1 MPTGPTRSNRS
12 ASAADAARGAT
23 TDDTD
28 KPAPGPTG
36 EGASPLQPLTGPVL
50 RVEEL
55 SVRFGA
61 RRRRPGHPAVSDASL
76 EVFAGESAGL
86 VGESGSGKTTLG
98 LCIAGLLTPTS
109 GEVSFRGEVV
119 NAPDRR
125 PSVPR
130 LRGVQIV
137 FQDPSSTLNP
147 RRTVGSVLEEIL
159 RVHGLC
165 QRGDASERVAELL
178 ELVGLPPQ
186 LAARRPGRLSGGQRQ
201 RVAIARALALD
212 PDLVV
217 ADEIVSALDASVQA
231 QILNL
236 LADLRARLGL
246 TLVFISHALAVIRQ
260 VCDRVLV
267 MHEGRLVE
275 SGSVDEL
282 LARPKHPYTRDLL
295 AAVPT
300 LHPPDAGAASP
311 IPGRA
316 ERREPR

>member
-1 MPTGPTRSNRS
+1 M
-12 ASAADAARGAT
+12 
-23 TDDTD
+23 
-28 KPAPGPTG
+28 
-36 EGASPLQPLTGPVL
+36 
-50 RVEEL
+50 
-55 SVRFGA
+55 RFGA
-61 RRRRPGHPAVSDASL
+61 RRRRRGTLAVSDAAL
-76 EVFAGESAGL
+76 EVFASESVGL
-86 VGESGSGKTTLG
+86 GGESGSGKTTLG
-98 LCIAGLLTPTS
+98 LCMAGLLIPTS

-119 NAPDRR
+119 NAPGRR

-165 QRGDASERVAELL
+165 RRGDASERVAELL

-186 LAARRPGRLSGGQRQ
+186 LATRRPNRLSGGQRQ

-236 LADLRARLGL
+236 LADLRASLGL
-246 TLVFISHALAVIRQ
+246 TLVFISHDLAVVRQ
-260 VCDRVLV
+260 VCNRIVV

-275 SGSVDEL
+275 SGGAEEL
-282 LARPKHPYTRDLL
+282 LARPRHPYTRDLL
-295 AAVPT
+295 AAVPS
-300 LHPPDAGAASP
+300 LHPQARDADGSPGFSGPDGEGSQ
-311 IPGRA
+311 
-316 ERREPR
+316 

>member
-1 MPTGPTRSNRS
+1 MRTGPTHSNRS
-12 ASAADAARGAT
+12 ASAADAARGAAA
-23 TDDTD
+23 DVDN
-28 KPAPGPTG
+28 PTRQAAG
-36 EGASPLQPLTGPVL
+36 QEASPLDPLTGPIL

-61 RRRRPGHPAVSDASL
+61 RRRKRGTAAVSDASL
-76 EVFAGESAGL
+76 EVFAGESVGL

-119 NAPDRR
+119 NAPSRP

-159 RVHGLC
+159 RVHGLR
-165 QRGDASERVAELL
+165 QKENVSERVAELL
-178 ELVGLPPQ
+178 ELVGLSPQ
-186 LAARRPGRLSGGQRQ
+186 LAGRRPNRLSGGQRQ

-212 PDLVV
+212 PNLIV

-236 LADLRARLGL
+236 LADLRASLGL
-246 TLVFISHALAVIRQ
+246 TLVFISHDLAVVRQ
-260 VCDRVLV
+260 VCDRIVV
-267 MHEGRLVE
+267 MYEGRLVE
-275 SGSVDEL
+275 SGRADEL
-282 LARPKHPYTRDLL
+282 LARPRHPYTRDLL
-295 AAVPT
+295 AAVPS
-300 LHPPDAGAASP
+300 LHPRESDPRHSGFS
-311 IPGRA
+311 GRA
-316 ERREPR
+316 EGEPR

>member
-1 MPTGPTRSNRS
+1 MIGDADNPTTRPTGQ
-12 ASAADAARGAT
+12 
-23 TDDTD
+23 
-28 KPAPGPTG
+28 
-36 EGASPLQPLTGPVL
+36 GASPCGPLTDPVL
-50 RVEEL
+50 RVEGL
-55 SVRFGA
+55 SVWFGA
-61 RRRRPGHPAVSDASL
+61 RRRKRGTPAVSDASL
-76 EVFAGESAGL
+76 EVFAGESVGL

-98 LCIAGLLTPTS
+98 LCMAGLLTPTS

-119 NAPDRR
+119 NAPGRR

-159 RVHGLC
+159 RVHGLR
-165 QRGDASERVAELL
+165 QRGDVSERVAELL
-178 ELVGLPPQ
+178 DLVGLPAQ
-186 LAARRPGRLSGGQRQ
+186 LAARRPSRLSGGQRQ

-236 LADLRARLGL
+236 LADLKANLGL
-246 TLVFISHALAVIRQ
+246 TLLFISHDLAVVRQ
-260 VCDRVLV
+260 VCDRIVV

-275 SGSVDEL
+275 SGSAEEL
-282 LARPKHPYTRDLL
+282 LTGPRHPYTRDLL
-295 AAVPT
+295 AAVPS
-300 LHPPDAGAASP
+300 LHPRDSEAS
-311 IPGRA
+311 
-316 ERREPR
+316 EPEYLGTE

>member
-1 MPTGPTRSNRS
+1 M
-12 ASAADAARGAT
+12 
-23 TDDTD
+23 
-28 KPAPGPTG
+28 
-36 EGASPLQPLTGPVL
+36 
-50 RVEEL
+50 
-55 SVRFGA
+55 RFDA
-61 RRRRPGHPAVSDASL
+61 RRRRRGIPAVSDASL
-76 EVFAGESAGL
+76 EVFAGESVGL

-98 LCIAGLLTPTS
+98 LCIAGLLTPTT
-109 GEVSFRGEVV
+109 GAVSFRGEVV
-119 NAPDRR
+119 NAPGRR

-159 RVHGLC
+159 RVHGLS
-165 QRGDASERVAELL
+165 QRGDTSERVAELL
-178 ELVGLPPQ
+178 DLVGLSPQ
-186 LAARRPGRLSGGQRQ
+186 LAARRPSRLSGGQRQ

-236 LADLRARLGL
+236 LADLRASLGL
-246 TLVFISHALAVIRQ
+246 SLVFISHDLAVVRQ
-260 VCDRVLV
+260 VCDRVVV

-275 SGSVDEL
+275 TGLVDEL

-295 AAVPT
+295 AAVPS
-300 LHPPDAGAASP
+300 LHATEPDAAASP
-311 IPGRA
+311 GPG
-316 ERREPR
+316 PG

>member
-12 ASAADAARGAT
+12 ASAADAAYGAT
-23 TDDTD
+23 TGDADNPTTR
-28 KPAPGPTG
+28 PTG
-36 EGASPLQPLTGPVL
+36 QGADPLGPLTGPVL

-61 RRRRPGHPAVSDASL
+61 RRRKRGTLAVSGATL
-76 EVFAGESAGL
+76 EVFAGESVGL

-98 LCIAGLLTPTS
+98 LCIAGLLVPTS

-119 NAPDRR
+119 NAPGRR

-165 QRGDASERVAELL
+165 QRDDASERVAELL
-178 ELVGLPPQ
+178 ELVGLPHQ
-186 LAARRPGRLSGGQRQ
+186 LAARRPSRLSGGQRQ
-201 RVAIARALALD
+201 RVSIARALALD
-212 PDLVV
+212 PELVV

-236 LADLRARLGL
+236 LADLRASLGL
-246 TLVFISHALAVIRQ
+246 TLVFVSHDLAVVRQ
-260 VCDRVLV
+260 VCDRIVV

-275 SGSVDEL
+275 SGDAEEL
-282 LARPKHPYTRDLL
+282 LAHPRHPYTQDLL
-295 AAVPT
+295 AAVPS
-300 LHPPDAGAASP
+300 LHARDSHADDSASP
-311 IPGRA
+311 A
-316 ERREPR
+316 TH

>member
-1 MPTGPTRSNRS
+1 MTR
-12 ASAADAARGAT
+12 
-23 TDDTD
+23 
-28 KPAPGPTG
+28 PAGQ
-36 EGASPLQPLTGPVL
+36 GASPLGPLTGPVL

-61 RRRRPGHPAVSDASL
+61 RRRRRGTPAVSDASL
-76 EVFAGESAGL
+76 EVFAGESVGL

-98 LCIAGLLTPTS
+98 LCIAGLLTPTA
-109 GEVSFRGEVV
+109 GEVSFRDEVV
-119 NAPDRR
+119 NAPGRR

-159 RVHGLC
+159 RVHGLR
-165 QRGDASERVAELL
+165 QRGDVSERVAELL
-178 ELVGLPPQ
+178 DLVGLPPQ
-186 LAARRPGRLSGGQRQ
+186 LAARRPSQLSGGQRQ

-212 PDLVV
+212 PDLIV

-236 LADLRARLGL
+236 LADLRASLGL
-246 TLVFISHALAVIRQ
+246 TLVFISHDLAVVRQ
-260 VCDRVLV
+260 VCDRVVV

-275 SGSVDEL
+275 SGLVDEL

-295 AAVPT
+295 AAVPS
-300 LHPPDAGAASP
+300 LHAREPGAAASRV
-311 IPGRA
+311 PGPD
-316 ERREPR
+316 ERRELR

>member
-23 TDDTD
+23 TDDADNRT
-28 KPAPGPTG
+28 KRPAGQGLGPHG
-36 EGASPLQPLTGPVL
+36 PLTGPVL
-50 RVEEL
+50 RVEDL

-61 RRRRPGHPAVSDASL
+61 RRRRRGTLAVSDATL
-76 EVFAGESAGL
+76 EVFPGESVGL

-98 LCIAGLLTPTS
+98 LCMAGLLVPTS

-119 NAPDRR
+119 NTPDRR

-159 RVHGLC
+159 KVHGLR
-165 QRGDASERVAELL
+165 QRGDTSERVVELL

-186 LAARRPGRLSGGQRQ
+186 LAARRPSRLSGGQRQ
-201 RVAIARALALD
+201 RISIARALALD
-212 PDLVV
+212 PELVV

-236 LADLRARLGL
+236 LADLRASLGL
-246 TLVFISHALAVIRQ
+246 TLVFISHDLAVVRQ
-260 VCDRVLV
+260 VCDRIVV

-275 SGSVDEL
+275 SGSAEEL
-282 LARPKHPYTRDLL
+282 LTHPRHPYTRDLL
-295 AAVPT
+295 AAVPS
-300 LHPPDAGAASP
+300 LHSQDPHPDDSGLL
-311 IPGRA
+311 GTD
-316 ERREPR
+316 